1 VTPPSHRKLRGQ
13 IKKNVDAKFWGEVTA
28 TDNTVQPPSSHNL
41 HTINKRQSPPRWLQT
56 TLRLLSRQPSLACAP
71 GSARSIGSSVEG
83 NRSRAKNGLRWIDQ
97 RRHVAVIHDA
107 TGRLVAHGFNFD
119 GVHAEEAALKQLG
132 VLMRVGRLKRRKMQN
147 VTVTVY
153 RVEDDP
159 TADVASSA
167 SSFVLRKSKP
177 CAECA
182 ALLKASPCVRSVAWS
197 TGVKDEVESS
207 RVCRL

>member
-1 VTPPSHRKLRGQ
+1 VLTPNNIQNL
-13 IKKNVDAKFWGEVTA
+13 GEVTT
-28 TDNTVQPPSSHNL
+28 TDSTVHVQPPSTHNL
-41 HTINKRQSPPRWLQT
+41 HAINKQHSPPRWLQT

-83 NRSRAKNGLRWIDQ
+83 NPSRAKNGLRWIDQ

-132 VLMRVGRLKRRKMQN
+132 VLMSVGRLKRRKMQN

-159 TADVASSA
+159 TAGVASG
-167 SSFVLRKSKP
+167 FVLRKSKP
-177 CAECA
+177 CAKCA
-182 ALLKASPCVRSVAWS
+182 ALLRASSCVRSVAWS
-197 TGVKDEVESS
+197 TGVKDEIESC
-207 RVCRL
+207 RVCCL